1 MQPNN
6 HIKLLFIT
14 NGVNSCTEYLLVRS
28 GIGLY
33 ILDLSQGEVKTK
45 EALDQYILDMCP
57 DLLLVY
63 RCPFIIS
70 KKAYSTARI
79 GAYNIHPSLLPK
91 YRGLNPWYEIFKNN
105 EVENGVTLHR
115 ITDVVDGGE
124 IIYQQSY
131 RISQND
137 TIEYARNNA
146 DIIASK
152 LLAKFLDE
160 YIPEHS
166 DFIELYPLPNKFDYI
181 EAILNKSNLL
191 IDDSIKD
198 GLVIGDLNR
207 DFHEGAYN
215 IVFKIK
221 SPNKELALR
230 CWKCI
235 NYDDCVALCHRM
247 ANI

>member
-14 NGVNSCTEYLLVRS
+14 NGGNSCTEYLRIRD
-28 GIGLY
+28 GIILNV
-33 ILDLSQGEVKTK
+33 LDLSQGGIRTK
-45 EALDQYILDMCP
+45 EELEQYILDICP

-70 KKAYSTARI
+70 KKAYSAARI

-91 YRGLNPWYEIFKNN
+91 YRGLNPWYGIFKNN

-131 RISQND
+131 RISPND
-137 TIEYARNNA
+137 TIECARNNA

-166 DFIELYPLPNKFDYI
+166 EN
-181 EAILNKSNLL
+181 
-191 IDDSIKD
+191 
-198 GLVIGDLNR
+198 
-207 DFHEGAYN
+207 
-215 IVFKIK
+215 
-221 SPNKELALR
+221 
-230 CWKCI
+230 
-235 NYDDCVALCHRM
+235 
-247 ANI
+247 